1 MAEDVGGGF
10 GQKMF
15 PTTEE
20 LCVVTAAYLE
30 QCAVRWIEDRNENL
44 MSGGHARTEDMTLT
58 LAVDGDGRMLGMKA
72 HHAEDVGAFP
82 IPGVGSNAGLSSML
96 LPGPYDIG
104 QFFFTAEAVFSNTC
118 GKCAYR
124 GPWMMETVAREQMV
138 DVVAG
143 RLGIDPLEFRRRNM
157 ITEDQQPYTTATG
170 LVYETVTPLQ
180 TLDQV
185 AELVG
190 YEDFRAEQAAAREEG
205 RLLGIGLAAYIEG
218 SPGFGI
224 LGAEQVSIRIDYQGK
239 VLAST
244 GSGSHGQSVETTI
257 AQVVAESLGV
267 DLEDVRVVQ
276 NDTATSP
283 FGSGTGG
290 SRTAAVFGGAARLAG
305 EKLRAKVL
313 EVAAV
318 ALEAAPEDLDIEMG
332 VVTVKGTPGV
342 ALPLEQVAALAYAG
356 HAMLPP
362 EMEPGLEAAHRIRV
376 PPFMFSNAAHAAVVE
391 VDRATGAVKVLR
403 YVVSEDCGNMI
414 NPMVVEGQ
422 IAGGVVQGIGGV
434 FYEHFVYDEAGNPLT
449 TTFLDYLLPTAA
461 DVPDIEYGHVVTPSG
476 TPGGFKPMG
485 EGGAIVSPPAL
496 INAVRDALSPF
507 GAVLNIQPLTPER
520 LLDIIEGG
528 ADR

>member
-1 MAEDVGGGF
+1 
-10 GQKMF
+10 
-15 PTTEE
+15 
-20 LCVVTAAYLE
+20 
-30 QCAVRWIEDRNENL
+30 
-44 MSGGHARTEDMTLT
+44 
-58 LAVDGDGRMLGMKA
+58 
-72 HHAEDVGAFP
+72 
-82 IPGVGSNAGLSSML
+82 
-96 LPGPYDIG
+96 
-104 QFFFTAEAVFSNTC
+104 
-118 GKCAYR
+118 
-124 GPWMMETVAREQMV
+124 
-138 DVVAG
+138 
-143 RLGIDPLEFRRRNM
+143 
-157 ITEDQQPYTTATG
+157 
-170 LVYETVTPLQ
+170 
-180 TLDQV
+180 V

-190 YEDFRAEQAAAREEG
+190 YEDFRAEQVAAREEG